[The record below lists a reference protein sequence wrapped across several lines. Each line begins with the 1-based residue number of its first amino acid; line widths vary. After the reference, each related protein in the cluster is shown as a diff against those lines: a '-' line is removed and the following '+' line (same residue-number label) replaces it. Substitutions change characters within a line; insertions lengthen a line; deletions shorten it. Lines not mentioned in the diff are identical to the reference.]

1 MVKDIAC
8 PPGEN
13 LMAVAILGGAPAWAY
28 ALLIVLIALGIRR
41 LKVREVP
48 IFVALIPVF
57 AFSAWS
63 LVGVVTLVMNN
74 GAYPAVA
81 AWIGGLLLGMVS
93 ALILPEARATRTAG
107 GRVCQ
112 PASWSPLILYL
123 TVFVGR
129 FACGAWAAIKPDQAV
144 TADAVGTAIGAAMTA
159 RLITSVFQW
168 NPDTAKLSDLTP
180 SR

>member
-1 MVKDIAC
+1 MV
-8 PPGEN
+8 G
-13 LMAVAILGGAPAWAY
+13 AILGGAPAWVY
-28 ALLIVLIALGIRR
+28 VLLVVLIALGIRR

-48 IFVALIPVF
+48 IIVALIPVF

-63 LVGVVTLVMNN
+63 VIGVITLVTKH

-81 AWIGGLLLGMVS
+81 AWIIGLLIGVIS

-107 GRVCQ
+107 GRIRQ
-112 PASWSPLILYL
+112 LASWSPLILYL
-123 TVFVGR
+123 TVFGGR
-129 FACGAWAAIKPDQAV
+129 FACGAWASIEPDRAF

-159 RLITSVFQW
+159 RLIISVFQW
-168 NPDTAKLSDLTP
+168 RTDTPKQSELKP